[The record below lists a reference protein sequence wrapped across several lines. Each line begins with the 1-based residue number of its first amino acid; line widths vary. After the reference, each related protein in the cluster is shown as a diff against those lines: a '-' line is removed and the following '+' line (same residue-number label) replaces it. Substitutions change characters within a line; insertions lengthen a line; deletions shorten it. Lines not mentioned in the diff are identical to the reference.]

1 MSGLDRGPL
10 TDQQRRLW
18 FLDRLDPGDPAHHI
32 STTVL
37 LRGRL
42 DADRL
47 VRAFDAVV
55 ARHECLRTRFA
66 DSAGVPVAEVL
77 PPRRTPVLRADVPDE
92 DAARRAVT
100 EVLLAP
106 FDLAEGHLIRIA
118 LFRLDA
124 DRHVLCTVA
133 HHIIGDGWSLN
144 LLFSQ
149 AADVYRGA
157 EPAAPAM
164 RYLDYARAHQ
174 GSDEAALAYWRTALA
189 GAPELQLPPDRPR
202 PARRTSAGVVASRV
216 FDGGV
221 WTSVQAVAR
230 ELRCT
235 PFMVLMTVY
244 QLVLA
249 QVSGQDEVCV
259 GTPLAGRDEVATESV
274 FGYFVRMLI
283 LRGDLSGDVGFRE
296 LTRRTRTTFLNAFAH
311 SWTPFEELVAAAGA
325 RRDPSRNP
333 LFQAAFTLHTTMDT
347 SANGF
352 EGFEGVAVE
361 GFGEGARR
369 TVTDV
374 AMDVFVSSTA
384 INARAGRDRM
394 EVVLTAS
401 ADLFGQATADG
412 LAERFA
418 AVLHAVLADPDL
430 RVWQLPLVSEAE
442 RADLLR
448 IGAGPPVATDAGAS
462 PLARVE
468 LAAALAP
475 EAVAIRCGDGAEMS
489 RRELWARSGEL
500 AEKLGAAGVGAGNLV
515 GVSLPRG
522 PEQIVALLAAWR
534 SGAGYVPLD
543 PELPEQRFRM
553 LMEQAGVAVVIT
565 PDGVKP
571 GAELPTVAADP
582 AYVVFTSGSTGTPK
596 PVLIGR
602 TAVAER
608 VAWMVR
614 AYRLTGDDRVVQF
627 ADLGFDTHAEE
638 IWPALAVGAPL
649 VLLPDG
655 PRSLPEVLA
664 ADPAITVLD
673 LPTAYWHAL
682 LDLDPHWP
690 AALRLVILGGEQ
702 VDAAAI
708 GRWRERHG
716 DRVRLVN
723 TYGPSEATIIA
734 TATDL
739 TAADALSGSRTGTGS
754 VAEVEVSAEV
764 ATGTGLGTAAGG
776 GAEPQTEAGAEVG
789 GAAGNGA
796 AGEVAALAAPE
807 AAARSAAELTTAAGT
822 AAGSGTAA
830 EPGVRAEPGAAAEA
844 AAVAGPEAAAEIEG
858 GTEAGVRTD
867 TGATAEVSA
876 APAPGP
882 ETAPRPP
889 IGRPIG
895 GVRAYVLDAAG
906 RLVPRG
912 TAGEL
917 CLAGGLADGYL
928 GRPEL
933 TAERFQPDPYGSGL
947 MYRTGDRV
955 RWRRREPV
963 LEFLGRLDGQLK
975 VRGVRIEPGE
985 VEAVLTGH
993 PEVGQAV
1000 VAAAGEALVAYVTG
1014 TADPEKVRAFAAE
1027 RLPALLVPG
1036 VVVPLAELP
1045 LTARGKVDVAALPV
1059 PAADAVRTV
1068 FEAPRTEAEEL
1079 VASIFSEL
1087 LPVERVG
1094 AHDDFFGLGGHSL
1107 LAIRVIA
1114 RVRAVVGLEVPVRA
1128 LFDSPTVAGF
1138 AEAVQAALVAEI
1150 DQLTEA
1156 EAEAQMAARAEA
1168 G

>member
-1 MSGLDRGPL
+1 MSALDRGPL

-47 VRAFDAVV
+47 ARAFDTVA
-55 ARHECLRTRFA
+55 ARHECLHTRFVE
-66 DSAGVPVAEVL
+66 SAGEPVAEVL
-77 PPRRTPVLRADVPDE
+77 PPRPTPVLRADLPDE
-92 DAARRAVT
+92 DAARRAVA
-100 EVLLAP
+100 ELLLAP
-106 FDLAEGHLIRIA
+106 FDLSAGHLVRIA

-124 DRHVLCTVA
+124 ERHVLCIVA

-157 EPAAPAM
+157 EPAAPAL
-164 RYLDYARAHQ
+164 RYLDYARTHQ
-174 GSDEAALAYWRTALA
+174 GTDEAALAYWRAALA
-189 GAPELQLPPDRPR
+189 DAPVLELPLDRERPR
-202 PARRTSAGVVASRV
+202 RRTSAGLVASRV
-216 FDGGV
+216 FDDGV
-221 WTSVQAVAR
+221 WTSVQEVAR

-244 QLVLA
+244 QLTLA

-259 GTPLAGRDEVATESV
+259 GTPLAGRDEVAAESV
-274 FGYFVRMLI
+274 FGYFVRMLV
-283 LRGDLSGDVGFRE
+283 LRGDLSGDVVFRE
-296 LTRRTRTTFLNAFAH
+296 LARRTRTACLGAFAH
-311 SWTPFEELVAAAGA
+311 SWTPFEELVADAGA
-325 RRDPSRNP
+325 RRDPRRNP

-361 GFGEGARR
+361 AFGEGARR

-384 INARAGRDRM
+384 IAPRADRDRM

-401 ADLFGQATADG
+401 ADLFDQATADD
-412 LAERFA
+412 LADRFA
-418 AVLHAVLADPDL
+418 AVLRAVLEDPDV
-430 RVWQLPLVSEAE
+430 RVGDLPLVSGAE
-442 RADLLR
+442 RTELLR

-475 EAVAIRCGDGAEMS
+475 GAVAIHSG
-489 RRELWARSGEL
+489 RERMTRGQLWADSGDL
-500 AEKLGAAGVGAGNLV
+500 ADRLRAAGAGPGNLV

-522 PEQIVALLAAWR
+522 PRQIVALLAIWR
-534 SGAGYVPLD
+534 CGAGYVPLD
-543 PELPEQRFRM
+543 PELPDRRLRM
-553 LMEQAGVAVVIT
+553 LMEQAGVAAV
-565 PDGVKP
+565 
-571 GAELPTVAADP
+571 VAADGVGRGADTPTVVADP
-582 AYVVFTSGSTGTPK
+582 AFVVFTSGSTGVPK

-602 TAVAER
+602 AAVAER
-608 VAWMVR
+608 VAWMVG

-627 ADLGFDTHAEE
+627 ADLGFDAHAEE

-649 VLLPDG
+649 VLLPEG

-664 ADPAITVLD
+664 ADPEITVLD

-682 LDLDPHWP
+682 LDLEPAWP
-690 AALRLVILGGEQ
+690 RALRLVVLGGEQ

-716 DRVRLVN
+716 DRIRLVN
-723 TYGPSEATIIA
+723 TYGPSEATVIA

-739 TAADALSGSRTGTGS
+739 TAADAVSGAGTEDGAGAGAGIGTGTGTGTGAGAGIGTGTGIGTGIGTGAGAGIGSGTGTGS
-754 VAEVEVSAEV
+754 
-764 ATGTGLGTAAGG
+764 G
-776 GAEPQTEAGAEVG
+776 
-789 GAAGNGA
+789 
-796 AGEVAALAAPE
+796 
-807 AAARSAAELTTAAGT
+807 R
-822 AAGSGTAA
+822 
-830 EPGVRAEPGAAAEA
+830 
-844 AAVAGPEAAAEIEG
+844 
-858 GTEAGVRTD
+858 
-867 TGATAEVSA
+867 
-876 APAPGP
+876 
-882 ETAPRPP
+882 RPP

-912 TAGEL
+912 AAGEL
-917 CLAGGLADGYL
+917 CLAGAGLADGYL
-928 GRPEL
+928 GRPDL
-933 TAERFQPDPYGSGL
+933 TAERFEADPYGGGL
-947 MYRTGDRV
+947 MYRTGDRA
-955 RWRRREPV
+955 RWRRDEPV
-963 LEFLGRLDGQLK
+963 LEFLGRLDRQLK

-985 VEAVLTGH
+985 VEAVVTGH
-993 PEVGQAV
+993 PKVGRAV
-1000 VAAAGEALVAYVTG
+1000 VTAFGESLVAYVTG
-1014 TADPEKVRAFAAE
+1014 TAGADEVRAFCAE
-1027 RLPALLVPG
+1027 RLPALLVPD
-1036 VVVPLAELP
+1036 VVVVLDTLP
-1045 LTARGKVDVAALPV
+1045 LTARGKVDVRALPV
-1059 PAADAVRTV
+1059 PEADAPRPV

-1079 VASIFSEL
+1079 VASIFAEL
-1087 LPVERVG
+1087 LPVRRVG
-1094 AHDDFFGLGGHSL
+1094 AHDDFFVLGGHSL
-1107 LAIRVIA
+1107 LAVRVIA
-1114 RVRAVVGLEVPVRA
+1114 RVRAVVGLEVPVRL
-1128 LFDSPTVAGF
+1128 LFDRPTVAGF
-1138 AEAVQAALVAEI
+1138 AEAVEAALVAEI

-1156 EAEAQMAARAEA
+1156 EAEAQLAARTEA